1 MRHFHP
7 TTVHLMRECAT
18 LFCKTK
24 IDPYLYLERFIE
36 VNKSFFVEN
45 AQVKFATL
53 LLEADAAGGRDWD
66 QYMRQMHA
74 YWTGGQAGMTKE
86 KSDISYSYNQ
96 AMKHIG
102 NMLELVN
109 QNPEADDPTVLRQV
123 KNNLNKLKLSFDNV
137 KPMID
142 NVRDRIMNVAVNKM
156 QGTAAPLAGSVDMN
170 RFKSLTDD
178 KILSTL
184 ADMIPTAAND
194 PKSENARFLNMVKN
208 TPFDLLV
215 VRGGKP
221 VRETITSVKQLG
233 SVEPRL
239 AAQIVNSTGG
249 PATPISIPNYI
260 RGFYARLSNIQKQAL
275 DKYFGNYEQT
285 VLGFLKFKKVMG
297 TLRNVQK
304 SPTGKLEQDPTKIQE
319 NKTNLIAIKNKIDAI
334 LNYIKTYN
342 TRNTIKKETPA
353 NINDLIKLLNT
364 KPNSRALTEIK
375 NASTAA
381 IPANSFG
388 PQLLE
393 ILTSYNSMSQNN
405 QFYTPQHQLL
415 KNLIV
420 NSNNIMIP

>member
-45 AQVKFATL
+45 AQVKFATI

-194 PKSENARFLNMVKN
+194 PKSENARFLSMVKN

-215 VRGGKP
+215 MRNGNP

-233 SVEPRL
+233 EVDPKL

-249 PATPISIPNYI
+249 PATPTTIPAYIS
-260 RGFYARLSNIQKQAL
+260 GFYRRLSTIQKQAL

-304 SPTGKLEQDPTKIQE
+304 SPTGKLEQDTTKIQE
-319 NKTNLIAIKNKIDAI
+319 NKTNLTAIKNKIDAI
-334 LNYIKTYN
+334 LNYIETYN
-342 TRNTIKKETPA
+342 TTNTIKNQTPRDT
-353 NINDLIKLLNT
+353 NGLIKLLNNT
-364 KPNSRALTEIK
+364 PNSMALTQIK
-375 NASTAA
+375 NNSTA
-381 IPANSFG
+381 IPPNLFA

-405 QFYTPQHQLL
+405 QFYTPQNQLL
-415 KNLIV
+415 KNLMA

>member
-249 PATPISIPNYI
+249 AARVPTIPSYI
-260 RGFYARLSNIQKQAL
+260 NSFYRSLSSIQKQAL

-375 NASTAA
+375 NASTA
-381 IPANSFG
+381 ILPNLFG

>member
-1 MRHFHP
+1 
-7 TTVHLMRECAT
+7 MRECAT

-233 SVEPRL
+233 KVEPRL
-239 AAQIVNSTGG
+239 AAQIVNSTGA
-249 PATPISIPNYI
+249 PVRVPTIPNYI
-260 RGFYARLSNIQKQAL
+260 GNFYSPLTAIQKQAL

-304 SPTGKLEQDPTKIQE
+304 SPTGKLEQDPTKIQD

-334 LNYIKTYN
+334 LNYIRTYN
-342 TRNTIKKETPA
+342 TRNTIKNETPRDT
-353 NINDLIKLLNT
+353 NGLIKLLNT

-381 IPANSFG
+381 IPANLFG

-420 NSNNIMIP
+420 NSNNITVP